1 MISRAMAS
9 KAPSPNGDR
18 IYVDKPYVSI
28 RWVSDGGW
36 VLVEWK
42 EWADSAE
49 YRAAHETILMAIREN
64 HASKNLIDATHARVV
79 SAEDQEWLIN
89 NWIPRAVAAGR
100 RSTAVVMPKSALGR
114 TISENIDRE
123 ARSGVSRVEYFDT
136 AVNAA
141 AWLSTVN

>member
-1 MISRAMAS
+1 MAS
-9 KAPSPNGDR
+9 TAPIPKGDR
-18 IYVDKPYVSI
+18 TYMEKPYVSI

-49 YRAAHETILMAIREN
+49 YRGAHETILMAIREN
-64 HASKNLIDATHARVV
+64 HASKNLIDATHAKVI
-79 SAEDQEWLIN
+79 SDSDQKWLID

-114 TISENIDRE
+114 TISENIDK
-123 ARSGVSRVEYFDT
+123 AAPANLTRVEYFET
-136 AVNAA
+136 AVEAA
-141 AWLSTVN
+141 AWLSKVN

>member
-1 MISRAMAS
+1 MISTAMAS
-9 KAPSPNGDR
+9 TVPNPKDDR
-18 IYVDKPYVSI
+18 IYLDKPYVSI
-28 RWVSDGGW
+28 GWVSDGGW

-49 YRAAHETILMAIREN
+49 YRAAHETILLAIREN

-79 SAEDQEWLIN
+79 SVADQKWLID

-100 RSTAVVMPKSALGR
+100 RTTAVVMPKSALGR
-114 TISENIDRE
+114 TISENIDKE
-123 ARSGVSRVEYFDT
+123 ARSDVTRVEYFDT
-136 AVNAA
+136 AVEAA

>member
-1 MISRAMAS
+1 MAS
-9 KAPSPNGDR
+9 KEPIPEGDR
-18 IYVDKPYVSI
+18 VYVDKPYVGI

-42 EWADSAE
+42 DWADSQE

-64 HASKNLIDATHARVV
+64 HASKNLIDATHAKVV
-79 SAEDQEWLIN
+79 SESDQKWLIE

-114 TISENIDRE
+114 TISENIDKRTS
-123 ARSGVSRVEYFDT
+123 ASRTTVEYFET
-136 AVNAA
+136 AADAA
-141 AWLSTVN
+141 AWLSTVD

>member
-1 MISRAMAS
+1 M
-9 KAPSPNGDR
+9 KEDR
-18 IYVDKPYVSI
+18 VYADNPYVSI

-36 VLVEWK
+36 VMVEWK

-64 HASKNLIDATHARVV
+64 HASKNLIDATHAKVV
-79 SAEDQEWLIN
+79 SDSDQKWLID

-100 RSTAVVMPKSALGR
+100 RNTAVVMPKSALGR
-114 TISENIDRE
+114 TISENIDKE
-123 ARSGVSRVEYFDT
+123 ARSGGTRVEYFDT
-136 AVNAA
+136 ALEAA

>member
-1 MISRAMAS
+1 MAS
-9 KAPSPNGDR
+9 TPPIPKGDR

-79 SAEDQEWLIN
+79 SARDQKWLIDD
-89 NWIPRAVAAGR
+89 WIPRAVAAGR

-114 TISENIDRE
+114 TISENIDKA
-123 ARSGVSRVEYFDT
+123 ARSGVTKVEYFDT
-136 AVNAA
+136 AAGAA
-141 AWLSTVN
+141 AWLSTLN